1 MVNRVISKTTNI
13 YVYPSEQETHLGSL
27 TLGDLHGNAVKLLHF
42 FFQYQIIQFKKEV
55 TQPEK
60 TYEEFVTLYESYGE
74 ILEEYLENSTLLQL
88 ERTKITNAKERIENI
103 KTQLSL
109 EENKDS
115 PQYQSLF
122 LLQQQIESR
131 LETSQECKK
140 RLKQLRS
147 EIIKKVPPVLEQL
160 NQFINKIAIKD
171 REVLIRLIGDEL
183 ADRGHCDYFTLRILD
198 LFSQNH
204 GRLAIIFS
212 NHGYEFISAYEK
224 LAKNLPFVPQK
235 DIVDFQTTS
244 FSGLKLLIKH
254 GFITKNELVHLT
266 NKSYKPA
273 LKLIDYTLDE
283 TGITLFSH
291 APMRFD
297 HLELTAR
304 FLKVTYDDSTKEAL
318 AKTIDEIN
326 GQLEHYIHEDITHL
340 LFHSDCIKDK
350 TNMTE
355 EERAMWPL
363 IYLIWN
369 RWDQAKETETARP
382 ASNND
387 YLITYVHGHDP
398 FQSPKPHVHN
408 LDTLCGKDS
417 RKKEDEQINKS
428 FQFLAQNR
436 YTSVDTTGFEQYLRL
451 VHRSKVFDSNGYGLQ
466 SDKEDE
472 VLTIESPLD
481 AMVLDSLKKFSMF
494 GKAVQTQSEQ
504 PEEKANPSESIL

>member
-1 MVNRVISKTTNI
+1 MTNRVISKTINI
-13 YVYPSEQETHLGSL
+13 YDYPIEKETHLGSL

-55 TQPEK
+55 SSPQK
-60 TYEEFVTLYESYGE
+60 AYEEFVTLYESFGT
-74 ILEEYLENSTLLQL
+74 ILAEYLENATLLQF
-88 ERTKITNAKERIENI
+88 ERIKIINAKERIENI
-103 KTQLSL
+103 KNQLSL

-115 PQYQSLF
+115 TQYESLV

-131 LETSQECKK
+131 LAASQESKK
-140 RLKQLRS
+140 NLKQLRN

-160 NQFINKIAIKD
+160 NQFLNTIEIKD
-171 REVLIRLIGDEL
+171 RQVLVRLIGDEL

-198 LFSQNH
+198 FFAQNQ
-204 GRLAIIFS
+204 GRLAIMFS

-244 FSGLKLLIKH
+244 FSGLKLLVEH
-254 GFITKNELVHLT
+254 EFIAKNELMGLI

-283 TGITLFSH
+283 SGITLFSH
-291 APMRFD
+291 APIRFD
-297 HLELTAR
+297 HLEITAR

-326 GQLEHYIHEDITHL
+326 KQLEYYIHNNVTHL
-340 LFHSDCIKDK
+340 LFQSDCIKDK

-369 RWDQAKETETARP
+369 RWNHTKETETARP
-382 ASNND
+382 ASTNCFHIN
-387 YLITYVHGHDP
+387 YVHGHDS
-398 FQSPKPHVHN
+398 FQSPLAHVHN
-408 LDTLCGKDS
+408 LDTLSGKDS
-417 RKKEDEQINKS
+417 RKREEEQINQA
-428 FQFLAQNR
+428 FQFLAANK
-436 YTSVDTTGFEQYLRL
+436 YTSVDTTGVEDYLRL

-466 SDKEDE
+466 SDKQDE
-472 VLTIESPLD
+472 ILPLESLLD
-481 AMVLDSLKKFSMF
+481 AMVTDNMNQFRMF
-494 GKAVQTQSEQ
+494 GKAVQSQNGQ
-504 PEEKANPSESIL
+504 PEEIANHLEPIL